1 MGITG
6 SHPMYTIE
14 DVPGKGKGLIAT
26 KDIPKG
32 TRIISETPVVNSGE
46 DVKNTEDL
54 RVRIWQQVAYL
65 SEAQRQ
71 EFTSMANIHPYTND
85 TQRYFGIFRTN
96 ALPMGPNLAAGGV
109 FLKACRINHSCDSNA
124 QNFWNENLNQL
135 TIHASKDIQNGEEIT
150 ICYLNDKK
158 NREARQGQLLKN
170 FSFTC
175 YCQVCSLPPEQS
187 RNNDLKLDRIKEI
200 DSIIAHE
207 GVEGLVS
214 PALRMLSFIDE
225 QVQHWNDPAPNA
237 VGLARAYPD
246 AFEIAVANGDLA
258 RARVFAERLVPL
270 YQITMGN
277 DSPDVTKYRELTRN
291 PSLHKYYGMS
301 KKWETRVDEV
311 PQLLDPAAFEDWLWR
326 RNETTRRLTGFRD
339 RKSFP
344 GFYDLPG
351 TINSGSEFFD
361 CADLAKRQPVRHW
374 CFLAKIEDCA
384 LFDGVRLVVRD
395 VDGMQATVLLHFND
409 KRSKEVYAGLRK
421 ESTVAILYAMRSASM
436 FSEPIMLLENP
447 RMMKV
452 RTYGL

>member
-1 MGITG
+1 
-6 SHPMYTIE
+6 MYTIE
-14 DVPGKGKGLIAT
+14 DVPGKGKGLLAS

-32 TRIISETPVVNSGE
+32 TRIISETPVITSGE
-46 DVKNTEDL
+46 DVRNTDDL
-54 RVRIWQQVAYL
+54 QVRICQQVTSL

-85 TQRYFGIFRTN
+85 AQKWFGIFRTN
-96 ALPMGPNLAAGGV
+96 SLPMGPDLAAGGV
-109 FLKACRINHSCDSNA
+109 FLKACRINHSCDANS

-135 TIHASKDIQNGEEIT
+135 TIHASKDIRRGEEIT
-150 ICYLNDKK
+150 ISYMSGSE
-158 NREARQGQLLKN
+158 NRRVRQEQLWEN
-170 FSFTC
+170 FNFTC
-175 YCQVCSLPPEQS
+175 YCQTCSLPPEQS

-200 DSIIAHE
+200 DSIIVHE
-207 GVEGLVS
+207 GIEGLVS

-225 QVQHWNDPAPNA
+225 QVRLWDDPTPNA
-237 VGLARAYPD
+237 IGLARAYPD

-270 YQITMGN
+270 YLITMGK

-291 PSLHKYYGMS
+291 PALHKYYGMS

-339 RKSFP
+339 RKHFP

-351 TINSGSEFFD
+351 TINSGSEFFN

-374 CFLAKIEDCA
+374 CFLANIENFA
-384 LFDGVRLVVRD
+384 LFDGMRLVVRD
-395 VDGMQATVLLHFND
+395 VDGMQVTVLLHFND
-409 KRSKEVYAGLRK
+409 KRSKEVYAWLRK
-421 ESTVAILYAMRSASM
+421 GSTVAILYAMRSASM

-447 RMMKV
+447 QMMKV
-452 RTYGL
+452 RTYSL